1 MEAPVSS
8 QIHTNPV
15 VGVPTQTL
23 QSLGGV
29 SADIPPSWVMSQRYI
44 QALAQA
50 GALPWML
57 PLLVED
63 GAIMRAMYERLDG
76 IFLPGGADVDP
87 SSYGAER
94 HPKCD
99 ASTDRSR
106 DLLELTFVRW
116 AMEEG
121 KPVLG
126 VCRGLQII
134 NLAAGGTLW
143 QDLADEWPEADR
155 HDYFPFDGRYARDY
169 LAHPVRL
176 EGASRLHA
184 IMGSDELPV
193 NSMHHQGVRA
203 LGDGLLATAHAPD
216 GMIEALEG
224 TGDAFLVGVQW
235 HPEALTEG
243 DERMRRLFTAFAA
256 AAAEWRSMQRLVA
269 G

>member
-1 MEAPVSS
+1 MSHHSFAR
-8 QIHTNPV
+8 PV

-29 SADIPPSWVMSQRYI
+29 SADIPPSWVMSQRYV
-44 QALAQA
+44 QTLAQA

-63 GAIMRAMYERLDG
+63 EATMRGMYERLDG

-94 HPKCD
+94 HPRCD
-99 ASTDRSR
+99 VSTDRSR
-106 DLLELTFVRW
+106 DRLELTFVRW
-116 AMEEG
+116 AMEDG

-143 QDLADEWPEADR
+143 QDLADEWPGTQK
-155 HDYFPFDGRYARDY
+155 HDYFPFDGRYSRDH

-176 EGASRLHA
+176 EGASRLRE
-184 IMGSDELPV
+184 IMACDELPV
-193 NSMHHQGVRA
+193 NSMHHQGARE
-203 LGDGLLATAHAPD
+203 LGAGLVATAFAPD
-216 GMIEALEG
+216 GVIEALEG
-224 TGDAFLVGVQW
+224 TGDSFLLGVQW
-235 HPEALTEG
+235 HPEALTEA
-243 DERMRRLFTAFAA
+243 DERMRRLFTAFAEA
-256 AAAEWRSMQRLVA
+256 AVEWRSEQGVTA